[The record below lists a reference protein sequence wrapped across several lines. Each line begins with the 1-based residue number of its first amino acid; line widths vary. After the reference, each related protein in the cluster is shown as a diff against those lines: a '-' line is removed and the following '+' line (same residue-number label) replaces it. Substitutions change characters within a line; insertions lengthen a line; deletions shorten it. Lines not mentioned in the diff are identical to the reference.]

1 MKNGSLLFKDVVEG
15 EKYQYRVKVKNIKGS
30 SKWSPVI
37 TKTINSQY
45 LSAPT
50 GLIVRGELNFKN
62 VLFWNDN
69 SYNENKFI
77 IERKLKNGK
86 KWSKIGEVDSDIN
99 KFVDTKIKTNKSY
112 LYRVFASGMGEKSEP
127 TNIAD
132 RNNLLTS
139 PNFSASKTNLEST
152 LLDWNYNFRYDK
164 ITSAKKRI
172 TPNGTDGSYTNNEN
186 SFYAEL
192 KNEINNVGDKIV
204 SLNKEL
210 ENKKELLIMYNSLV
224 DYDNSQQKLLLVFK
238 NVAFIFAILF
248 IALFGGLICSILYTY
263 FSKLFYKAYTM
274 KEKEEWYFITLA
286 NEAKAEN
293 SNQPLLG
300 FTILFIFILILSGS
314 ISFII

>member
-1 MKNGSLLFKDVVEG
+1 
-15 EKYQYRVKVKNIKGS
+15 
-30 SKWSPVI
+30 
-37 TKTINSQY
+37 
-45 LSAPT
+45 
-50 GLIVRGELNFKN
+50 
-62 VLFWNDN
+62 
-69 SYNENKFI
+69 
-77 IERKLKNGK
+77 
-86 KWSKIGEVDSDIN
+86 
-99 KFVDTKIKTNKSY
+99 
-112 LYRVFASGMGEKSEP
+112 MGEKSEP

-263 FSKLFYKAYTM
+263 FSKLFYKA
-274 KEKEEWYFITLA
+274 F
-286 NEAKAEN
+286 
-293 SNQPLLG
+293 
-300 FTILFIFILILSGS
+300 
-314 ISFII
+314 